1 MPRWKCSGERLM
13 GNFRSRVLQLFVFV
27 LLTCTLAA
35 PSNAETGSVKVVFTK
50 AGLIVGVGAG
60 RGILTLRGHQY
71 PFKISGL
78 GVGLMGASS
87 NLLVGKAMNLLA
99 PSDIAGS
106 YGAIGVGGAVVGG
119 VGGIRLRN
127 ERGVILELHGV
138 KVGLEVSAAVSRV
151 QVTME

>member
-1 MPRWKCSGERLM
+1 M